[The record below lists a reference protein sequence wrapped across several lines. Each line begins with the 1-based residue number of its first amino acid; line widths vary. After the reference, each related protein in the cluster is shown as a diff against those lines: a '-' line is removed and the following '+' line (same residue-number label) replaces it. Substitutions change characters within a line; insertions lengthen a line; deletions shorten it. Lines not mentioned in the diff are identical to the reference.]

1 MVDWMFSSPPILLE
15 AEVTPVIS
23 KFVLD
28 ACGTSASRQR
38 SAGQLLSMDESVK
51 KSGVMPLERE
61 TVNSEII
68 CE

>member
-1 MVDWMFSSPPILLE
+1 VAPRLQGSD
-15 AEVTPVIS
+15 
-23 KFVLD
+23 
-28 ACGTSASRQR
+28 